1 MLGRTVKTALK
12 KWPVGIFE
20 VRGWRKAGRV
30 GEGDEGGFLEDGW
43 EGGDGVWDVWG
54 DWVIG

>member
-1 MLGRTVKTALK
+1 VRTALK
-12 KWPVGIFE
+12 KWRVGIFE

-30 GEGDEGGFLEDGW
+30 GEGDEGGFLRMDGRVGMVC
-43 EGGDGVWDVWG
+43 EGCLG

>member
-1 MLGRTVKTALK
+1 MALK
-12 KWPVGIFE
+12 KWRVGVFE
-20 VRGWRKAGRV
+20 VRGWRKAARV

-54 DWVIG
+54 DWVLG